1 MTRLAVLKRLIDRVF
16 AFEVIDGGRCPYL
29 HRWRLASFGR
39 KRFLYLHHFV
49 GSDWSRD
56 PHDHPKRF
64 ISIGL
69 WGGYVEE
76 SHNWTHRMA
85 LLRFRELRAGRPFTE
100 RFAWPNRTV
109 YRAPWIRSFPA
120 AHIHRLILPPGG
132 TCWTLVFTGRETKPW
147 GFFYQ
152 DGTWVE
158 FQRYMRSER
167 PDVAKD
173 C

>member
-1 MTRLAVLKRLIDRVF
+1 MLQRLIDRVF

-29 HRWRLASFGR
+29 HRWRLAAFGR

-64 ISIGL
+64 ISMGL
-69 WGGYVEE
+69 WGGYIEE
-76 SHNWTHRMA
+76 TPGPSDQPPRTIAELQVA
-85 LLRFRELRAGRPFTE
+85 LGTSDLRT
-100 RFAWPNRTV
+100 W
-109 YRAPWIRSFPA
+109 RAPWIRSFPA
-120 AHIHRLILPPGG
+120 THIHRLILPPGG
-132 TCWTLVFTGRETKPW
+132 TCWTLVFTGRETRPW
-147 GFFYQ
+147 GFYFPN
-152 DGTWVE
+152 GSWIE
-158 FQRYMRSER
+158 WKRYMRSGR

>member
-1 MTRLAVLKRLIDRVF
+1 MLQRLIDRVF

-76 SHNWTHRMA
+76 TPSLANIA
-85 LLRFRELRAGRPFTE
+85 LLMNGQKTDDVFS
-100 RFAWPNRTV
+100 WPNRTE
-109 YRAPWIRSFPA
+109 YLAPWIRSFPA
-120 AHIHRLILPPGG
+120 THIHRLILPPGG
-132 TCWTLVFTGRETKPW
+132 TCWTLVFTGRETQAW
-147 GFFYQ
+147 GFYLP
-152 DGTWVE
+152 DGTWIE
-158 FQRYMRSER
+158 WMRYMRTGR